1 MEQMEKG
8 EHSALFGSRA
18 VFTFVQPTAKQKIT
32 YREQQAR
39 LRRAVA
45 RHKDLQEGC
54 VLDTMEKGGEDER
67 LKDTRNE
74 RKKEIIIDTC
84 RVYSAYLEN
93 I

>member
-54 VLDTMEKGGEDER
+54 VLDTMEKGGEDEGLR
-67 LKDTRNE
+67 IQEMKE
-74 RKKEIIIDTC
+74 RKK
-84 RVYSAYLEN
+84 
-93 I
+93 